1 MGAWRSKRWGAAPIT
16 SGRARRRV
24 RRLAENAELWVSAMS
39 PKAAMVWSR
48 WDNMFGAALVF
59 WTNSWWV
66 IDVEDEERVVK
77 ISRSNPI
84 WVMAN
89 L

>member
-1 MGAWRSKRWGAAPIT
+1 
-16 SGRARRRV
+16 
-24 RRLAENAELWVSAMS
+24 
-39 PKAAMVWSR
+39 MV
-48 WDNMFGAALVF
+48 GAALVF

-66 IDVEDEERVVK
+66 IGVEDEERVVK